1 MYCVLFLPG
10 IFRGGAFSV
19 VSLRRYYFRSIITGP
34 NAHILCVS
42 VCGRERVNNELF
54 FALSIFFC
62 MRFAFVRILRKELR
76 KIRNIIKLS
85 TNEN

>member
-54 FALSIFFC
+54 FALSIFFLYAI
-62 MRFAFVRILRKELR
+62 RFCANTPKRIAKNS
-76 KIRNIIKLS
+76 KYY
-85 TNEN
+85 